1 MTSSMASIDS
11 TLGKYGALAKLRAFQ
26 FSLTRRTLFS
36 WIRPTIQGC
45 DASQLGIDDED
56 LVCYV
61 MPYQSTADIMVVD
74 HATELHKLARPTD
87 SLGDLEARSFFF
99 LGHPEGLIGRK
110 TLRGQSDRMLRILEH
125 QRRGLTRSNITNK
138 GKVKIVPV
146 SLFWG
151 HQPDR
156 EKSIFKLLLSENWTV
171 TSGFRKML
179 SALVHR
185 RHIFVQFSPAID
197 LGELIANE
205 VDAEKQTRKLHRI
218 LRTHFTRQ
226 KQAIIGPDLSHR
238 RKLISVILKA
248 AEVKQAVSKEVLRR
262 GVPQH
267 KVEKEAFRYAN
278 EIASDQSYRVI
289 RFFHALLTWLWNNLY
304 DGIDV
309 NRVGIAKTL
318 ARTHEV
324 IYTPC
329 HRSHIDY
336 LLLSYVLYHNGL
348 TPPHIAAGKNL
359 NLPVVGPLLRRGGA
373 FFMRRSFRDDQ
384 LYSAV
389 FDEYLHQMF
398 TRGYSVE
405 YFIEGGRSRTGRT
418 LVPRTGML
426 SMTLRSFQR
435 DASKPI
441 AFLPVYFGYERLME
455 APTYM
460 DELAGKSKKEESVLD
475 LLGIFRSFA
484 KPFGRVAVNFGEP
497 LILNEFLDATWPDW
511 QTSDDPEKFSASCTT
526 IAQQLGQRING
537 AAAVTPTNLL
547 ATALLATP
555 RQTIIEARLVSQVTL
570 LQALASANA
579 PSTCITVTTKVPAD
593 VIQHAARVAQIE
605 RIETP
610 FGAIYQADQTA
621 AVLLTYYQ
629 NNSIHVFALASL
641 LARMVR
647 FNKLTQTSQLISN
660 CEVLKPYLE
669 AEMMLSWE
677 DLPRAIHDTLTL
689 LDELGI
695 VVNDGDIIKIPSPTS
710 DQYANLTDLAEIIE
724 PTLERFY
731 IVTALLKH
739 NPGESTEHLEE
750 DASGVAQ
757 QLSTIYGLSAPE
769 FFDKKL
775 FTRFVTTL
783 RQERC
788 LDEHVGITSEP
799 KFERLSYIIQA
810 YLDSDVSFNVLQ
822 AIPSA
827 SGVKNTHR
835 HQTDSLSPPA

>member
-1 MTSSMASIDS
+1 MTFSMASIDS
-11 TLGKYGALAKLRAFQ
+11 PLGKTGALAKLRALQ
-26 FSLTRRTLFS
+26 FRLSRRALFS
-36 WIRPTIQGC
+36 WIRPTVLGC
-45 DASQLGIDDED
+45 DAEQLGIDADD
-56 LVCYV
+56 LVCYI
-61 MPYQSTADIMVVD
+61 MPYQSTADLMVVD
-74 HATELHKLARPTD
+74 HATEAQQLPQPTD
-87 SLGDLEARSFFF
+87 PMGDFEARSFFF

-125 QRRGLTRSNITNK
+125 QRQNPATTKRQI
-138 GKVKIVPV
+138 KIVPV

-185 RHIFVQFSPAID
+185 QHIFVQFSPAID

-205 VDAEKQTRKLHRI
+205 VDPEKQTRKLHRI
-218 LRTHFTRQ
+218 LRTHFTHQ

-238 RKLISVILKA
+238 RTLISVILEGT
-248 AEVKQAVSKEVLRR
+248 EVKQAITDEVTRR

-267 KVEKEAFRYAN
+267 KIEKEAFRYAN

-289 RFFHALLTWLWNNLY
+289 RFFHVLLTWLWNNLY

-309 NRVGIAKTL
+309 SRVEIAKTL

-359 NLPVVGPLLRRGGA
+359 NLPIAGPLLRRAGA
-373 FFMRRSFRDDQ
+373 FFMRRSFRDDR

-398 TRGYSVE
+398 TRGYSIE

-418 LVPRTGML
+418 LMPRTGML
-426 SMTLRSFQR
+426 SMTLSSFQR
-435 DASKPI
+435 DAAKPI

-475 LLGIFRSFA
+475 LFSIFRSFA

-497 LILNEFLDATWPDW
+497 LILNEFLDETWPDW
-511 QTSDDPEKFSASCTT
+511 QASKDSEKFSASCTT
-526 IAQQLGQRING
+526 LAQQLAHRING

-555 RQTIIEARLVSQVTL
+555 RQTITEERLISQVTL
-570 LQALASANA
+570 LQRLANA
-579 PSTCITVTTKVPAD
+579 NPPSPHITVTDKDPKDA
-593 VIQHAARVAQIE
+593 IQHAAAVAQIE

-621 AVLLTYYQ
+621 AILLTYYQ
-629 NNSIHVFALASL
+629 NNTIHVFALASL
-641 LARMVR
+641 LARMIR
-647 FNKLTQTSQLISN
+647 FNKLTQTKQLISN
-660 CEVLKPYLE
+660 CEVLQPYLE

-677 DLPRAIHDTLTL
+677 DLAGTIAKTLTL
-689 LDELGI
+689 LSALG
-695 VVNDGDIIKIPSPTS
+695 VVVQDGDVIKIPSPTS

-739 NPGESTEHLEE
+739 NSAESAEHLEE
-750 DASGVAQ
+750 DASGIAQ

-788 LDEHVGITSEP
+788 LNEQVGITSEP

-822 AIPSA
+822 AIPDA
-827 SGVKNTHR
+827 PQERRTHI
-835 HQTDSLSPPA
+835 HQTD

>member
-11 TLGKYGALAKLRAFQ
+11 TLGKYGALAKLRALQ
-26 FSLTRRTLFS
+26 FSLSRRLLFS
-36 WIRPTIQGC
+36 WIRPTVLGC
-45 DASQLGIDDED
+45 DAKQLGIDADD

-61 MPYQSTADIMVVD
+61 MAYQSTADLMVVD
-74 HATELHKLARPTD
+74 HATKAHKLPRPTD
-87 SLGDLEARSFFF
+87 SMGGLEARSFFF
-99 LGHPEGLIGRK
+99 LGHPEGFIGRK
-110 TLRGQSDRMLRILEH
+110 TLRGQSARMLRVLEH
-125 QRRGLTRSNITNK
+125 QRQGSTSLKDKSKI
-138 GKVKIVPV
+138 KIVPV

-151 HQPDR
+151 HQPER

-185 RHIFVQFSPAID
+185 QHIFVQFSPAID
-197 LGELIANE
+197 LGELIA
-205 VDAEKQTRKLHRI
+205 DLPGSEKQTRKLHRI
-218 LRTHFTRQ
+218 LRTHFTHQ

-238 RKLISVILKA
+238 RTLISVILEA
-248 AEVKQAVSKEVLRR
+248 AEVKQAITDEVTRR

-267 KVEKEAFRYAN
+267 KIDKEAFRYAN

-289 RFFHALLTWLWNNLY
+289 RFFHVLLTWLWNNLY

-309 NRVGIAKTL
+309 NGVEIAKTL

-324 IYTPC
+324 VYTPC

-359 NLPVVGPLLRRGGA
+359 NLPIAGPLLRRAGA

-418 LVPRTGML
+418 LMPRTGML
-426 SMTLRSFQR
+426 SMTLSSFQR

-475 LLGIFRSFA
+475 LLGIFRSFT

-497 LILNEFLDATWPDW
+497 LILNEFLDETWPDW
-511 QTSDDPEKFSASCTT
+511 QDSKDPEKFSASCKGL
-526 IAQQLGQRING
+526 AQQLGQRINA

-555 RQTIIEARLVSQVTL
+555 RQTITEERLTSQVTL
-570 LQALASANA
+570 LQTLASANA
-579 PSTCITVTTKVPAD
+579 PSSHITVTNKVPAD
-593 VIQHAARVAQIE
+593 IIQHAASVAQIE

-621 AVLLTYYQ
+621 AILLTYYQ

-641 LARMVR
+641 LARMIR
-647 FNKLTQTSQLISN
+647 FNKLTQTKQLISN
-660 CEVLKPYLE
+660 CEVLQPYLE

-677 DLPRAIHDTLTL
+677 DLAGTVVKTLRL
-689 LDELGI
+689 LSELG
-695 VVNDGDIIKIPSPTS
+695 VVVLDGDVIKIPSPTS
-710 DQYANLTDLAEIIE
+710 DQYARLTDLAEIIE

-739 NPGESTEHLEE
+739 NSAESAEHLEE
-750 DASGVAQ
+750 DASGIAQ

-775 FTRFVTTL
+775 FTRFITTL

-788 LDEHVGITSEP
+788 LDEQVSITSEP

-810 YLDSDVSFNVLQ
+810 YLDSDVSFNILQ
-822 AIPSA
+822 AIPDA
-827 SGVKNTHR
+827 TPTVHTHK
-835 HQTDSLSPPA
+835 HQTDSPSP